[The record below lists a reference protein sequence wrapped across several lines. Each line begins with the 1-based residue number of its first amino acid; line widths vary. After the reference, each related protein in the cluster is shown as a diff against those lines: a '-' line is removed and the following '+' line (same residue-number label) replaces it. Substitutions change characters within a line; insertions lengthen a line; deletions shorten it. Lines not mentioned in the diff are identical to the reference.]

1 MRVLGARPCESRDH
15 GRVGVFLVEAPP
27 LARPLDLVSMRV
39 LDEALAVVGGHQF
52 IVLVAEVNVWG
63 ALGEMPPDETAP
75 GATPENH
82 GVRMHP
88 AVRADREGGEEA
100 VGTPKKDVVPDAAN
114 DCPQLRK
121 SEKHL
126 ANPAISRNMTP
137 HEGKTPR
144 FDSVFGEASF
154 HPFDNLPIRPCID
167 AVVACG
173 TEPPSTF
180 VPTGVDV
187 ADAVAG
193 EQCFRTTM

>member
-1 MRVLGARPCESRDH
+1 MLGPGPGESRDH
-15 GRVGVFLVEAPP
+15 GGVGVFLVEAPP
-27 LARPLDLVSMRV
+27 LARPLDLIPVGV
-39 LDEALAVVGGHQF
+39 LDEALAVIGGHQLL
-52 IVLVAEVNVWG
+52 VLVAEVNVWG
-63 ALGEMPPDETAP
+63 ARGEMAPDEMAP

-82 GVRMHP
+82 GVRMDP

-100 VGTPKKDVVPDAAN
+100 VGTTKKDVVPDAAN
-114 DCPQLRK
+114 DGPQLRK

-126 ANPAISRNMTP
+126 VNPAISRNLTP

-144 FDSVFGEASF
+144 FDPMFGETSF
-154 HPFDNLPIRPCID
+154 DPFDNLPIRPCID